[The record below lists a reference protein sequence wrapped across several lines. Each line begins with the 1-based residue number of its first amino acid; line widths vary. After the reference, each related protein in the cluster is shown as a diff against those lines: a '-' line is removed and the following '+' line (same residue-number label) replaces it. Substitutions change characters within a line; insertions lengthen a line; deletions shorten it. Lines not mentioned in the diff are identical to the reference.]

1 MKTKTLNMSIFLF
14 LLLYFDIA
22 RFVYGFQRFHM
33 QSMGITLDQLTIVY
47 RMFVDPF
54 YLFFFLFIVWSVY
67 VFNQA
72 YHQKKIIYNKRQ
84 VALFVV
90 FFITYAIYNLLNF
103 DWHDFESYYA
113 LRLRLK
119 LIMFISYVF
128 TMKQFLVLINHKSL
142 MKYIWINALIFSFF
156 MVFIYLFLRGTP
168 RGVDFVFSITNKN
181 WYGCLAVFTMFTCLT
196 FYNIKWWIKHVILL
210 SLLIVF
216 VLLNARYSFILA
228 SFVLPFLVLE
238 KKRIWFIVLF
248 TFLFIVSLIPI
259 TEQTSQSSLIKAV
272 HMTKNK
278 GFSFLIER
286 YKVERLEGT
295 SVINKNENKR
305 IETHNFMVEIYRR
318 FSFLDTILFSY
329 SLYSIFKYKNTK
341 SKRYF
346 WGFLSLI
353 ILHGITITSP
363 IYFFVAAC
371 GLLLRKNEHSEK
383 SCT

>member
-1 MKTKTLNMSIFLF
+1 METKTKTSNMSIFLF

-22 RFVYGFQRFHM
+22 RFVYGFQRFHLR
-33 QSMGITLDQLTIVY
+33 SMRIYSAQLTVVY
-47 RMFVDPF
+47 KMFIDPF
-54 YLFFFLFIVWSVY
+54 YLFFSLFIVWSVY

-84 VALFVV
+84 VALFAV
-90 FFITYAIYNLLNF
+90 FFITYVICNLLNF
-103 DWHDFESYYA
+103 DWHDFESYCA

-168 RGVDFVFSITNKN
+168 RGLDFVNTITNKN
-181 WYGCLAVFTMFTCLT
+181 WYACLVVFTMFTCLT

-210 SLLIVF
+210 SFVLVF
-216 VLLNARYSFILA
+216 ALLNARYSFLLA

-238 KKRIWFIVLF
+238 KKWIWFIVLL
-248 TFLFIVSLIPI
+248 TSLFIVSLIPI
-259 TEQTSQSSLIKAV
+259 PKEASNTSLIKAI

-295 SVINKNENKR
+295 SVMNKKT
-305 IETHNFMVEIYRR
+305 IMETHNFMVEIYRR
-318 FSFLDTILFSY
+318 FSFWDAILFLY

-371 GLLLRKNEHSEK
+371 GLLLRENEYSEK